1 MFTPSNLLLPVLLAA
16 SALAHP
22 HPNTP
27 RDVHQHQAR
36 NVTERDI
43 ISDLGHY
50 TSARWTYYTPG
61 LGACGAYSK
70 ESDYIVALNSAQWDG
85 GKHCWQHIKMQYGGK
100 TADATVVD
108 QCPGCPHGGLDLSP
122 GLFKYFGSESLG
134 VLSGSWSFT

>member
-1 MFTPSNLLLPVLLAA
+1 MFTPSYLLLPVLLAA

-27 RDVHQHQAR
+27 RDVHHHQAR

-43 ISDLGHY
+43 ISDLGHF

-70 ESDYIVALNSAQWDG
+70 ESDYVSLSLLSECFKEGTEKLPKIVALNSAVRI
-85 GKHCWQHIKMQYGGK
+85 C
-100 TADATVVD
+100 
-108 QCPGCPHGGLDLSP
+108 
-122 GLFKYFGSESLG
+122 E
-134 VLSGSWSFT
+134 VLWEPFID